1 MAGLRAR
8 QKADRERRILEAAVS
23 RFRAGGYDET
33 RIEEIAEAAEVSV
46 GTVYNYFGSKGE
58 ILLAIV
64 ALEVTEVLA
73 AGETLVADPPRDVAE
88 ALGALIGQY
97 YDHSLVYLTKEMW
110 QTAMSISILHPETP
124 LGRRYT
130 ELDRRLASQVTAMI
144 RRLQTLGR
152 VRAGLDPGSL
162 GAVIFNNLNMMFIE
176 FAKDVDMTVE
186 TLKARVAVQNAE
198 LARLIAVPRTA

>member
-8 QKADRERRILEAAVS
+8 QKADRQRRILEAAVA
-23 RFRAGGYDET
+23 RFRTGGYDET

-64 ALEVTEVLA
+64 ALEVTEVLG
-73 AGETLVADPPRDVAE
+73 AGEALVADPPRDVAD
-88 ALGALIGQY
+88 ALGALIAQY

-110 QTAMSISILHPETP
+110 QTAMSISILHPDTP

-130 ELDRRLASQVTAMI
+130 ELDRRLSAQVTAMI

-152 VRAGLDPGSL
+152 VRAGLDPAAL

-176 FAKDVDMTVE
+176 FAKDADMTIE
-186 TLKARVAVQNAE
+186 TLKARVAGQNAE
-198 LARLIAVPRTA
+198 LARLIAAPPR